1 MSENTQPTSGYLSV
15 YDIDHETL
23 DWLSHAMP
31 GNIYTQPIDEINRF
45 LNKLEQVYLELD
57 QEKDLEI
64 A

>member
-1 MSENTQPTSGYLSV
+1 MSENTQPTSRYLSV
-15 YDIDHETL
+15 YEIDAETL

-31 GNIYTQPIDEINRF
+31 GNVYQQPIEEINRF

-57 QEKDLEI
+57 QEKELEV